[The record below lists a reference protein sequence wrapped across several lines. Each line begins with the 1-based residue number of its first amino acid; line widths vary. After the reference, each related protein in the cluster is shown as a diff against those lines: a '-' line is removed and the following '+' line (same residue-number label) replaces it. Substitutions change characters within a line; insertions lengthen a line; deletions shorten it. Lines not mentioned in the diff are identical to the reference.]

1 MPRPYK
7 PKNLVFAFIF
17 KIPVDV
23 DDSETEELLNNSS
36 IPPNQSNDGFGK
48 KSWLA
53 KHWRGFDNR
62 YLKPLLCT
70 HFNASPEQSVPL
82 IGDDANG
89 ASGSPA
95 SGIEAA
101 IPKESSG
108 IPMENMSLS
117 NGD

>member
-1 MPRPYK
+1 MILYLS
-7 PKNLVFAFIF
+7 NYIF
-17 KIPVDV
+17 KIPVEV

-36 IPPNQSNDGFGK
+36 LPPNQLNNNSFGK

-53 KHWRGFDNR
+53 NIWRGFDNR

-101 IPKESSG
+101 VPKESAG